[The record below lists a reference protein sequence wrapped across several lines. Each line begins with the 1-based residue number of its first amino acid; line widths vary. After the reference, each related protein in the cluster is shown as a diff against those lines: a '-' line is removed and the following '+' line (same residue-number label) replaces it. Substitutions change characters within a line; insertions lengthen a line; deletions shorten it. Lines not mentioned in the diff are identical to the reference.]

1 MVSKKEHLSSAS
13 VLPLLLRWPGA
24 QNFPHCNSSPH
35 NIIYSCDAVRGW
47 CWRQSHFP
55 RHLPLQW
62 IRIFKMLVLVNHSVS
77 VQKDFSASHFSA
89 FCVLL
94 RIKLIFVWSP
104 SQTRIKAGVKMGA
117 VCYHGYFRLDH
128 WGCWGALKYLTP
140 SSGHNTHDDTISTL
154 GNEWERCWCKRFV

>member
-1 MVSKKEHLSSAS
+1 MVSKKEHLSSAF

-55 RHLPLQW
+55 RHLPLHW

-77 VQKDFSASHFSA
+77 VQKDFSASPECFL
-89 FCVLL
+89 C
-94 RIKLIFVWSP
+94 P
-104 SQTRIKAGVKMGA
+104 SQNKTHLYVVTEPNSHKSRGKNGG
-117 VCYHGYFRLDH
+117 CLLPWLLSFRPLRV
-128 WGCWGALKYLTP
+128 LRSFL
-140 SSGHNTHDDTISTL
+140 NI
-154 GNEWERCWCKRFV
+154 